1 MESQDQQKKYEE
13 LLAASRKMKRRML
26 QVLAVLGGIVV
37 LMVSVLLILYFV
49 TLNRTEA
56 EPPRIDFFAP
66 YQGDIFEAEE
76 YLSLDRSVS
85 YFDGAV
91 YRSLTDENEGEFDLA
106 VLFLRD
112 FIDIMT
118 RGDHVAYN
126 AAFTSPAGQA
136 EFSQQ
141 MIYEAVIAYEER
153 GVDGG
158 DRLIVYR
165 LEYKIHRN
173 DGTLRSDVGSDGI
186 KPQWAVVRATDD
198 GRISLDSLTLS
209 RP

>member
-1 MESQDQQKKYEE
+1 
-13 LLAASRKMKRRML
+13 
-26 QVLAVLGGIVV
+26 
-37 LMVSVLLILYFV
+37 VLLILYFV
-49 TLNRTEA
+49 TLNRGES
-56 EPPRIDFFAP
+56 EPPKIDFFAP
-66 YQGDIFEAEE
+66 YGGDIFASEE
-76 YLSLDRSVS
+76 YLALDRSVS

-91 YRSLTDENEGEFDLA
+91 YRSITDANEEEFDLA

-112 FIDIMT
+112 LLHIMT
-118 RGDHVAYN
+118 RGDHAAYN
-126 AAFTSPAGQA
+126 AAFTRPAGQA

-141 MIYEAVIAYEER
+141 MIYESVIAYE
-153 GVDGG
+153 GSTTDGG

-173 DGTLRSDVGSDGI
+173 DGTLRRDVGSDGI
-186 KPQWAVVRATDD
+186 KPQWAVVRVTDD